1 MEGANSVA
9 QQTVKVGIIG
19 AGGNTRSKH
28 IPGLQ
33 AIEGVEIIGV
43 CNRSQES
50 SQRVAD
56 EFGIPKTYDNWQDAI
71 GDPDTN
77 AIVIGTWP
85 YMHCRATVAALRA
98 DKHVMC
104 EARMAMNAKEAHIMR
119 MASRQKTHLIA
130 QIVPSPMTLRVDKT
144 IKRLIAEGYIGDVL
158 AIEARAG
165 GAFLDSE
172 SPLQWRQDFDLSGLN
187 IMSMGIWYEALMR
200 WVGEATRIMA
210 MGKTF
215 VKMRPDADGV
225 MRSVRIPEHIDVVG
239 DLACGAQLHIQVST
253 VAGLAGAPEVYVFGS
268 NGTLRFSGNKL
279 YGGQKGDA
287 ELTEIDIPDTEAGEW
302 RVEEEFV
309 NAIRG
314 NEVITHTDFD
324 TGVKYMEFTEAVT
337 RSMQSGTEITLPLH
351 I

>member
-1 MEGANSVA
+1 MA
-9 QQTVKVGIIG
+9 QDTIRVGIIG
-19 AGGNTRSKH
+19 AGGNTRSRH

-33 AIEGVEIIGV
+33 AIEGIEIVGV

-56 EFGIPKTYDNWQDAI
+56 EFGIPKTYGNWQEAI
-71 GDPDTN
+71 ADPDTN

-85 YMHCRATVAALRA
+85 YMHCRATVAALEA

-104 EARMAMNAKEAHIMR
+104 EARMAMNATEAHIMR
-119 MASRQKTHLIA
+119 EVSRQQTHLIA
-130 QIVPSPMTLRVDKT
+130 QIVPSPMTLRVDNT
-144 IKRLIAEGYIGDVL
+144 IKRLITDGYIGDVL

-172 SPLQWRQDFDLSGLN
+172 APLQWRQDFDLSGLN
-187 IMSMGIWYEALMR
+187 IMSMGIWYEALIR

-215 VKMRPDADGV
+215 IKMRPDADGV

-239 DLACGAQLHIQVST
+239 DLACGAQLHIQVSN
-253 VAGLAGAPEVYVFGS
+253 VAGLAVAPEVYVFGS
-268 NGTLRFSGNKL
+268 NGTLRFSGNRL
-279 YGGQKGDA
+279 YGGQKGDT
-287 ELTEIDIPDTEAGEW
+287 ELNEIDIPEAEAGGW

-314 NEVITHTDFD
+314 EEVITHTDFE

-337 RSMQSGTEITLPLH
+337 RSMQLGTAITLPLH

>member
-1 MEGANSVA
+1 MA
-9 QQTVKVGIIG
+9 QDTIRVGVIG
-19 AGGNTRSKH
+19 AGGNTTSRH

-33 AIEGVEIIGV
+33 AIEGVEIVGV

-56 EFGIPKTYDNWQDAI
+56 QFGIPKTYGNWQDAI
-71 GDPDTN
+71 TDADTN

-85 YMHCRATVAALRA
+85 YMHCRATIAALEA
-98 DKHVMC
+98 GKHVMC
-104 EARMAMNAKEAHIMR
+104 EARMAMNAREAHKMR
-119 MASRQKTHLIA
+119 EVSRQKTHLIA

-144 IKRLIAEGYIGDVL
+144 IQRLIADGYIGDVL
-158 AIEARAG
+158 AVEARAG

-172 SPLQWRQDFDLSGLN
+172 APLQWRQDFDLSGLN
-187 IMSMGIWYEALMR
+187 IMSMGIWYEALIR
-200 WVGEATRIMA
+200 WVGEATQIMA

-239 DLACGAQLHIQVST
+239 DLECGAQLHIQVSN

-268 NGTLRFSGNKL
+268 NGTLRFSGNRL
-279 YGGQKGDA
+279 YGGQKDDT
-287 ELTEIDIPDTEAGEW
+287 ELTEIDIPDSEAGGW

-314 NEVITHTDFD
+314 EEVITHTDFE

-337 RSMQSGTEITLPLH
+337 LSMQSGTAITLPLH

>member
-1 MEGANSVA
+1 MA
-9 QQTVKVGIIG
+9 QDTIRVGVIG
-19 AGGNTRSKH
+19 AGGNTTSRH

-33 AIEGVEIIGV
+33 AIEGVEIVGV

-56 EFGIPKTYDNWQDAI
+56 QFGIPKTYGGWQEAIADA
-71 GDPDTN
+71 DTN

-85 YMHCRATVAALRA
+85 YMHCRATIAALEA

-104 EARMAMNAKEAHIMR
+104 EARMAMNAREAHKMR
-119 MASRQKTHLIA
+119 EVSRQKTHLIA

-144 IKRLIAEGYIGDVL
+144 IQRLIAEGYIGHVL
-158 AIEARAG
+158 ALEARAG

-172 SPLQWRQDFDLSGLN
+172 APLQWRQDFDLSGLN
-187 IMSMGIWYEALMR
+187 IMSMGIWYEALIR
-200 WVGEATRIMA
+200 WVGEATSIMA

-225 MRSVRIPEHIDVVG
+225 MRSVRIPEHIDVLG
-239 DLACGAQLHIQVST
+239 DLECGAQLHIQVSN
-253 VAGLAGAPEVYVFGS
+253 VAGLAGAPEVFVFGS
-268 NGTLRFSGNKL
+268 NGTLRFSGNRL
-279 YGGQKGDA
+279 YGGQKDDT
-287 ELTEIDIPDTEAGEW
+287 ELTEIDIPDSEAGGW

-314 NEVITHTDFD
+314 EEVITHTDFE

-337 RSMQSGTEITLPLH
+337 LSMQSGTAITLPLH

>member
-1 MEGANSVA
+1 MA

-19 AGGNTRSKH
+19 AGANTRSKH

-50 SQRVAD
+50 SQRVAG
-56 EFGIPKTYDNWQDAI
+56 EFGIPKTYGNWQEAI

-85 YMHCRATVAALRA
+85 YMHCQATVAALRA

-119 MASRQKTHLIA
+119 IASCQKTRLIA
-130 QIVPSPMTLRVDKT
+130 QIVPSPMTLRVDNT
-144 IKRLIAEGYIGDVL
+144 IKRLIAEGYIGEVL

-215 VKMRPDADGV
+215 VKMRPDTDGV

-279 YGGQKGDA
+279 YGGQKGDT
-287 ELTEIDIPDTEAGEW
+287 ELTEIDIPDTEAGGW

-337 RSMQSGTEITLPLH
+337 RSMQSGTAITLPLH

>member
-1 MEGANSVA
+1 MA
-9 QQTVKVGIIG
+9 QDTIKVGVIG
-19 AGGNTRSKH
+19 AGGNTKSRH

-33 AIEGVEIIGV
+33 AIEGVEIVGV
-43 CNRSQES
+43 CNRSLES

-56 EFGIPKTYDNWQDAI
+56 QFGIPKTYGNWQDAI
-71 GDPDTN
+71 ADADTH

-85 YMHCRATVAALRA
+85 YMHCRATIAALEA

-104 EARMAMNAKEAHIMR
+104 EARMAMNAREAHKMR
-119 MASRQKTHLIA
+119 EVARQKTHLIA
-130 QIVPSPMTLRVDKT
+130 QIVPSPMTLRVDNT
-144 IKRLIAEGYIGDVL
+144 IKRLIADGYIGDVL
-158 AIEARAG
+158 AVEARAG

-172 SPLQWRQDFDLSGLN
+172 APLQWRQDFDLSGLN
-187 IMSMGIWYEALMR
+187 IMSMGIWYEALIR

-225 MRSVRIPEHIDVVG
+225 MRAVRIPEHIDVVG
-239 DLACGAQLHIQVST
+239 DLECGAQLHIQVSN

-268 NGTLRFSGNKL
+268 NGTLRFSGNQL
-279 YGGQKGDA
+279 YGGQKADT
-287 ELTEIDIPDTEAGEW
+287 ELTEIDIPDSEAGAW

-314 NEVITHTDFD
+314 EEVITHTDFE

-337 RSMQSGTEITLPLH
+337 LSMQSGTAITLPLH

>member
-1 MEGANSVA
+1 MA
-9 QQTVKVGIIG
+9 QDTVKVGIIG
-19 AGGNTRSKH
+19 AGGNTTSRH

-33 AIEGVEIIGV
+33 AIDGVEIVGV

-56 EFGIPKTYDNWQDAI
+56 QFGIPKTYGNWQDAI
-71 GDPDTN
+71 ADADTN

-85 YMHCRATVAALRA
+85 YMHCRATVAALEA
-98 DKHVMC
+98 GKHVMC
-104 EARMAMNAKEAHIMR
+104 EARMAMNAREAHKMR
-119 MASRQKTHLIA
+119 AVSRQNTHLIA
-130 QIVPSPMTLRVDKT
+130 QIVPSPMTLRADNT

-158 AIEARAG
+158 AVEARAG

-172 SPLQWRQDFDLSGLN
+172 APLQWRQDFDLSGLN
-187 IMSMGIWYEALMR
+187 IMSMGIWYEALIR

-239 DLACGAQLHIQVST
+239 DLECGAQLHIQVSN
-253 VAGLAGAPEVYVFGS
+253 VAGLAGAPEVFVFGS
-268 NGTLRFSGNKL
+268 NGTLRFSGNSL
-279 YGGQKGDA
+279 YGGQKGDS
-287 ELTEIDIPDTEAGEW
+287 ELTEIDIPDSEAGAW

-314 NEVITHTDFD
+314 KEVITHSDFE

-337 RSMQSGTEITLPLH
+337 LSMQSGTAIALPLH

>member
-1 MEGANSVA
+1 MA
-9 QQTVKVGIIG
+9 QDTIQVGIIG

-33 AIEGVEIIGV
+33 AIEGVEIVGV
-43 CNRSQES
+43 CNRSQAS
-50 SQRVAD
+50 SQRVAAN
-56 EFGIPKTYDNWQDAI
+56 FGIPKTYDNWQEAI
-71 GDPDTN
+71 RDPDTN

-104 EARMAMNAKEAHIMR
+104 EARMAMNAREAHIMR

-130 QIVPSPMTLRVDKT
+130 QIVPSPMTLRVDNT
-144 IKRLIAEGYIGDVL
+144 IKRLIAEDYLGDVL

-253 VAGLAGAPEVYVFGS
+253 IAGLAGAPEVYVFGS
-268 NGTLRFSGNKL
+268 DGTLRFSGNKL
-279 YGGQKGDA
+279 YGGQKGNA
-287 ELTEIDIPDTEAGEW
+287 ELTEIDIPDSEAGGW

-314 NEVITHTDFD
+314 NEVITHTDFE

-337 RSMQSGTEITLPLH
+337 RSMQSGTAITLPLH

>member
-1 MEGANSVA
+1 MA
-9 QQTVKVGIIG
+9 QDTIRVGIIG
-19 AGGNTRSKH
+19 AGGNTTSRH

-33 AIEGVEIIGV
+33 AIDGVEIVGV

-56 EFGIPKTYDNWQDAI
+56 QFGIPKTYGNWQDAI
-71 GDPDTN
+71 ADADTN

-85 YMHCRATVAALRA
+85 YMHCRATIAALEA

-104 EARMAMNAKEAHIMR
+104 EARMAMNAREAHKMR
-119 MASRQKTHLIA
+119 EVSRQKTHLIA

-172 SPLQWRQDFDLSGLN
+172 APLQWRQDFDLSGLN
-187 IMSMGIWYEALMR
+187 IMSMGIWYEALIR

-215 VKMRPDADGV
+215 VKMRPDADGI

-239 DLACGAQLHIQVST
+239 NLACGAQLHLQVSN

-268 NGTLRFSGNKL
+268 NGTLRFSGNSL
-279 YGGQKGDA
+279 YGGQKGDN
-287 ELTEIDIPDTEAGEW
+287 ELTEIDIPDSEAGAW

-314 NEVITHTDFD
+314 EEVITHTDFE

-337 RSMQSGTEITLPLH
+337 LSMQSGTAITLPLH
-351 I
+351 V

>member
-1 MEGANSVA
+1 MA
-9 QQTVKVGIIG
+9 QETVKVGIIG

-33 AIEGVEIIGV
+33 AIDGVEIVGV

-56 EFGIPKTYDNWQDAI
+56 AFGIPKIYSNWQEAI
-71 GDPDTN
+71 ADPDTN

-85 YMHCRATVAALRA
+85 YMHCRATVATLQAN
-98 DKHVMC
+98 KHVMC

-119 MASRQKTHLIA
+119 MVSRQKTHLIA
-130 QIVPSPMTLRVDKT
+130 QIVPSPMTLRVDNT
-144 IKRLIAEGYIGDVL
+144 IKRLIAEGYLGDVL

-172 SPLQWRQDFDLSGLN
+172 SPLLWRQDFDLSGLN

-215 VKMRPDADGV
+215 AKMRPDADGV

-239 DLACGAQLHIQVST
+239 DLACGAQLHIQVSS
-253 VAGLAGAPEVYVFGS
+253 VAGLAGAPEVFLFGS
-268 NGTLRFSGNKL
+268 DGTLRFSGNKL

-287 ELTEIDIPDTEAGEW
+287 ELSEIDIPDSEAGGW

-337 RSMQSGTEITLPLH
+337 QSMQSGKAISLPL
-351 I
+351 

>member
-1 MEGANSVA
+1 MA
-9 QQTVKVGIIG
+9 QDTIRVGIIG
-19 AGGNTRSKH
+19 AGGNTRSRH

-33 AIEGVEIIGV
+33 AIEGVEIVGV

-56 EFGIPKTYDNWQDAI
+56 EFGIPKTYGNWQDAI
-71 GDPDTN
+71 ADSDTN

-85 YMHCRATVAALRA
+85 YMHCRATVAALEA

-104 EARMAMNAKEAHIMR
+104 EARMAMNAKEAHTMR
-119 MASRQKTHLIA
+119 AVSRQKTHLIA
-130 QIVPSPMTLRVDKT
+130 QIVPSPMTLRVDNT

-172 SPLQWRQDFDLSGLN
+172 ASLQWRQDFDLSGLN
-187 IMSMGIWYEALMR
+187 IMSMGIWYEALIR

-239 DLACGAQLHIQVST
+239 DLACGAQLHLQVSN

-268 NGTLRFSGNKL
+268 NGTLRFSGNRL
-279 YGGQKGDA
+279 YGGQKDDT
-287 ELTEIDIPDTEAGEW
+287 ELNEIDIPDAEAGAW

-314 NEVITHTDFD
+314 EEVITHTDFE

-337 RSMQSGTEITLPLH
+337 QSMQSGTAITLPLH